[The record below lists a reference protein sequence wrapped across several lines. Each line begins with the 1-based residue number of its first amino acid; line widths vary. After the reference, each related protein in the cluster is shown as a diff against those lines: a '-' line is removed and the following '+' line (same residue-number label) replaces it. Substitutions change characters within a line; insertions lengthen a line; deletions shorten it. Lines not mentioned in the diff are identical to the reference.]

1 MLRSLLNFVCPN
13 QLTVT
18 LSIDSVAVNSRQGGL
33 PVLPSRVLEQKPIA
47 IIKTA
52 NELPWQLAIHKLES
66 LLQSMQVKRKTQLQ
80 VVLSSDFVRYLILP
94 GQTIAMNTAEK
105 SAYAIATYRD
115 VYGAVVD
122 GWHIKLHDAAPNQ
135 STIAVAVDEKLLAI
149 LKQVSLKHQLKLN
162 SVQPYLMSAFN
173 TLNHQLSNINGYL
186 VALKSGRLL
195 LISLRQGQCQ
205 NLRTIMVDVDW
216 QTELKHL
223 LMRESLL
230 GDTSGREVLVY
241 APAIKK
247 SALISIEGWNIR
259 RIGQTHNQA
268 VNDRHFVLLEAS
280 T

>member
-1 MLRSLLNFVCPN
+1 MLRLLLNAVWPN

-18 LSIDSVAVNSRQGGL
+18 LSIDNVAVNSRQGGL
-33 PVLPSRVLEQKPIA
+33 PNLPNRVLEQKRIS
-47 IIKTA
+47 IKQA
-52 NELPWQLAIHKLES
+52 ADELPWQLAINKLES
-66 LLQSMQVKRKTQLQ
+66 LLKSMEVKGKTQLQ
-80 VVLSSDFVRYLILP
+80 VILTSDFVRYLILP
-94 GQTIAMNTAEK
+94 CQPMAMSTAEK
-105 SAYAIATYRD
+105 SAYAIATYRY
-115 VYGAVVD
+115 VYGAVID

-135 STIAVAVDEKLLAI
+135 STIVAAVDEKLLATF
-149 LKQVSLKHQLKLN
+149 KQISLKHQLKLN

-186 VALKSGRLL
+186 VVLEAGRLL

-205 NLRTIMVDVDW
+205 NLRTIMVDDDW

-247 SALISIEGWNIR
+247 SALNSIEGWNIS

-268 VNDRHFVLLEAS
+268 VNDRQFVQLEAS

>member
-1 MLRSLLNFVCPN
+1 MLRLLLNFVWPN

-18 LSIDSVAVNSRQGGL
+18 LSINSVAGISRQG
-33 PVLPSRVLEQKPIA
+33 VLPTLSSRVLEQKPIA
-47 IIKTA
+47 IIPTA
-52 NELPWQLAIHKLES
+52 DELPWQLAINKLES
-66 LLQSMQVKRKTQLQ
+66 LLESMQVKRKTQLQ
-80 VVLSSDFVRYLILP
+80 VILSSDFVRYLILP
-94 GQTIAMNTAEK
+94 CQPIAMSTAEK
-105 SAYAIATYRD
+105 SAYAIASYRD

-122 GWHIKLHDAAPNQ
+122 GWHIKLHDAAPNH
-135 STIAVAVDEKLLAI
+135 STITAAVDEKLLAT
-149 LKQVSLKHQLKLN
+149 LKQISLKHQLKLN

-173 TLNHQLSNINGYL
+173 TFNHQLSNINGYL
-186 VALKSGRLL
+186 VVLESGRLL

-205 NLRTIMVDVDW
+205 NLRTITVNDDW

-247 SALISIEGWNIR
+247 LALNSIADWNIR
-259 RIGQTHNQA
+259 RIGQTHTQT
-268 VNDRHFVLLEAS
+268 VNDRNFVLLEAS